1 MHRLRLL
8 YCVLEIEK
16 SPIYLPFGPSIL
28 TEVDL
33 NIKTFNQEDEP
44 LNNVDLDFANGD
56 PYRSDQ
62 VAGNEVQVNITWHPE
77 VN

>member
-1 MHRLRLL
+1 M
-8 YCVLEIEK
+8 
-16 SPIYLPFGPSIL
+16 
-28 TEVDL
+28 EVDL